1 MPTQHHHA
9 NPVRRAHALAEWI
22 DDLNLPPNIRNPLLR
37 DLDAVVSRGHA
48 VAGNSGHL
56 RGLDADGFRA
66 QLARPGGG
74 VVARVRGMGAGR
86 IAALREL
93 LAASDERT
101 AR

>member
-22 DDLNLPPNIRNPLLR
+22 DDLNLPPDVRNPLLR
-37 DLDAVVSRGHA
+37 DLDAVVSPRA

-56 RGLDADGFRA
+56 RGLDAAGFRA

-93 LAASDERT
+93 LAANDERT